1 MTSTKKYIY
10 MTLGTIFL
18 VIGMIGIVLPLI
30 PTTPLLL
37 LTAFFY
43 ARSSE
48 KLYQWLLNHRIFGK
62 YIKQFKSGQ
71 GIPLRAKITIL
82 TLIWVTGILSIV
94 FIIPITFVKVLL
106 VIIFLAVSYYILSL
120 KTLRS

>member
-1 MTSTKKYIY
+1 